1 MKLKINKACD
11 LSSISALPPQSRL
24 STLPTGPQTSQLRS
38 QQSQQ
43 SFSQGYSSQ
52 HGMFSQMSQTS
63 FDEALTTDQRF
74 NSQERENSLKKTSCF
89 PSISYAR
96 EESQM
101 PISRSSTNIMR
112 KWNSASVPDH
122 KCQINEELEH
132 RIGMMETLLNKFGM
146 ILGSVQSDVMQVNKG
161 TKEASLEMEGI
172 RQKLVVL
179 DTSLQLMIKGQEDT
193 KFTLDGSLKSIS
205 ERLSKDISQDRL
217 QQIFLVLSAFPQQME
232 ASLLKLQSDLSM
244 TFTKELQAYG
254 AQRGPLPRERATSRA
269 KTAICKHASKGKH
282 GAVDEDIHPSKELKD
297 AIKILSS
304 DEELSMKLLQG
315 PKSLMVKYIEN
326 LWNAQVEKDEVSK
339 PLVGSNLSEQEIRDL
354 KQTDEVVHSKQR
366 KFFRRKAKS
375 LEKTP
380 SNKATQASNK
390 IVILK
395 PGPALLEKPETEG
408 SIGPAPESQPFIRY
422 KGPDERVGSYFFLS
436 EIKRKLKQ
444 AMGKEQPEIAP
455 DSISKKFPNKHW
467 ARADTDRRYKE
478 NAGRNSP
485 GKEHFFIE
493 KIARPSG
500 VKKGEKTDKSKVCET
515 GVERETGNNS
525 KQRLTNIYVE
535 AKKHLSEMVTSGNGE
550 GDFSSRQVPR
560 TLGRILSLPE
570 YNCSPFGS
578 PGRDWGQSFVTAQMR
593 FSANDKFQKQE
604 NNVSHLGRMTLNS
617 ESELCASDE
626 NTNGKAEASID
637 SNSSASNDIVQDIEV
652 ERISCFIGDGTT
664 SEGDVEII
672 KADEIVV
679 QGDVN
684 ILDSLSEPSNS
695 CITRDDQTGGLSE
708 VSDAKGYSDSLRVVK
723 SLTDEEIQPLP
734 SLLTTLSSSPV
745 TKKENDQEC
754 SVEVS
759 DRPSPVSVLEPL
771 FTEEDISPASTRY
784 QPAELPMPP
793 LRIQFEEH
801 GPSSTDLGTH
811 LKACI
816 QDKESV
822 FEYIKAVLEAS
833 ELNWD
838 EFYIMSNSSDPLLDP
853 SIYDEVGF
861 YPNQLCYDRKLLF
874 DCISEVLMEVYERYF
889 GCPLGLSFGKP
900 TVQPAPD
907 MKYAIHAVWEG
918 VYWYILPLPLPH
930 TLEQIVKKDMAK
942 TGSWMDLRCDSET
955 MVIEIGDAIFKDLI
969 GETVLSCVN
978 EGPEVEN
985 HLLQVEP
992 RDESSIEL

>member
-1 MKLKINKACD
+1 MAKKSQKRPVRHERDQSGCMWGLISMFDFRHGRSTQKLLSDRRRGTRHVAPGNALDKPDLLINRDESCRGTVGGEGSTNVAADTGKPSVKKLMDDEMLCEKDAKKETNSAGVEPKQPNSDYGSQKRKSRKRTNRSRTKSCEIYIEDLDAAENLQLEKPCRHRSEKQSTNSLDMDDMVEEFCRQIRRISCLKHDQHGELHDQPNQKNPDFEEKLKEAIE
-11 LSSISALPPQSRL
+11 LFIRHRL
-24 STLPTGPQTSQLRS
+24 
-38 QQSQQ
+38 
-43 SFSQGYSSQ
+43 
-52 HGMFSQMSQTS
+52 
-63 FDEALTTDQRF
+63 
-74 NSQERENSLKKTSCF
+74 
-89 PSISYAR
+89 
-96 EESQM
+96 
-101 PISRSSTNIMR
+101 
-112 KWNSASVPDH
+112 
-122 KCQINEELEH
+122 
-132 RIGMMETLLNKFGM
+132 
-146 ILGSVQSDVMQVNKG
+146 
-161 TKEASLEMEGI
+161 
-172 RQKLVVL
+172 
-179 DTSLQLMIKGQEDT
+179 
-193 KFTLDGSLKSIS
+193 
-205 ERLSKDISQDRL
+205 
-217 QQIFLVLSAFPQQME
+217 
-232 ASLLKLQSDLSM
+232 
-244 TFTKELQAYG
+244 
-254 AQRGPLPRERATSRA
+254 
-269 KTAICKHASKGKH
+269 SKGKH

-708 VSDAKGYSDSLRVVK
+708 VSDAKGYSDSLRVD
-723 SLTDEEIQPLP
+723 SDEEIQPLP

-853 SIYDEVGF
+853 SIYDEDIYEFVITWMYYIGGLILQECCMQVTS
-861 YPNQLCYDRKLLF
+861 YVCCY
-874 DCISEVLMEVYERYF
+874 VLIY
-889 GCPLGLSFGKP
+889 K
-900 TVQPAPD
+900 
-907 MKYAIHAVWEG
+907 
-918 VYWYILPLPLPH
+918 
-930 TLEQIVKKDMAK
+930 
-942 TGSWMDLRCDSET
+942 
-955 MVIEIGDAIFKDLI
+955 
-969 GETVLSCVN
+969 
-978 EGPEVEN
+978 
-985 HLLQVEP
+985 
-992 RDESSIEL
+992 